1 MNTIMTTQKPITS
14 VRELKLGAYQIR
26 TQRFNCTNIIHSG
39 KEAVILELTD
49 TSNNTKYG
57 LKVTREEYGDSHD
70 ATSEALIHTALRSV
84 PGCTWVSQRTTLT
97 EASDSAL
104 LREYPVLRNSV
115 LMPWFTMPT
124 WGEFKFYYAN
134 SQIND
139 FDKYTS
145 QKPHNIDTQKL
156 AYALA
161 RTLASLEE
169 QNLAHRDISDNNCL
183 LDFDRNEIKLIDF
196 EGLYIGQS
204 AAPKYGSAGSV
215 GYQCHSS
222 YNNTWDKTADRFAG
236 ALLLCEML
244 CLPQLFK
251 THGYLGDAYFNQQEI
266 DDRDSGCENYTAL
279 VHALAAVSPDLESL
293 FKRTWAAR
301 KTSDCPSLAEWY
313 QRIAELFPEFKK
325 QAVANSLTPGLIV
338 FVLDHSDSMGIVT
351 PDKKTRHEKMYAAVR
366 EISEK
371 MLDGC
376 IKGTK
381 YSPRYHVALFAY
393 GLNHVNILA
402 ETNFKPALPIAQKIP
417 AQLDH
422 GIWQIQQ
429 FMDYADDSGEFSYEN
444 TAQHL
449 KTSTTYMTSTFQAVE
464 ALLASHIDQYKD
476 CPPPYVFHIT
486 DGSNMDNGDPA
497 AVVERIRGMGTNH
510 GKVLVSN
517 TFIGDP
523 VMKMPADLKQWPG
536 INAHTIFTPDRA
548 EIGTFLRSLS
558 SQIPKS
564 IRAEMLKQNYSFAP
578 DSVLLFP
585 GEDHAMLHLA
595 ITVCG
600 ATVRVEINIA
610 SNAVQVPLN

>member
-1 MNTIMTTQKPITS
+1 MTTQRPITT
-14 VRELKLGAYQIR
+14 VRELQKGPYQIGS
-26 TQRFNCTNIIHSG
+26 QRFNCTNIIQSG
-39 KEAVILELTD
+39 KEAVILHLTD
-49 TSNNTKYG
+49 TSNNAQYG
-57 LKVTREEYGDSHD
+57 LKVTREEYSDSHD
-70 ATSEALIHTALRSV
+70 TTSEALIYTALRSV

-97 EASDSAL
+97 DVSYNEL
-104 LREYPVLRNSV
+104 LREYPVFRNAV
-115 LMPWFTMPT
+115 LMPWFNMPT
-124 WGEFKFYYAN
+124 WGAFKFYYAN
-134 SQIND
+134 VHLKG
-139 FDKYTS
+139 FDQYTD
-145 QKPHNIDTQKL
+145 QKPHEIDTLRL

-169 QNLAHRDISDNNCL
+169 QNLAHRDVSDNNCL
-183 LDFDRNEIKLIDF
+183 LDFDRNEIQLIDF

-204 AAPKYGSAGSV
+204 AAPKFSSAGSV

-222 YNNTWDKTADRFAG
+222 YTNTWDKTADRFAG

-251 THGYLGDAYFNQQEI
+251 KHRYLGDAYFDQQEI
-266 DDRDSGCENYTAL
+266 DDRDSGCDNYTTL
-279 VHALAAVSPDLESL
+279 VSALADLSPDLESL

-301 KTSDCPSLAEWY
+301 QTADCPSLAEWY
-313 QRIAELFPEFKK
+313 ERIAELFPEYKK
-325 QAVANSLTPGLIV
+325 HVVANSLTPGLVV
-338 FVLDHSDSMGIVT
+338 FVLDHSDSMGKDT
-351 PDKKTRHEKMYAAVR
+351 PDNQTRHEKMYAAVKQ
-366 EISEK
+366 IADNL
-371 MLDGC
+371 LDGC
-376 IKGTK
+376 LKDDDTF
-381 YSPRYHVALFAY
+381 SPRYHVALFAY
-393 GLNHVNILA
+393 GLDHINVLA
-402 ETNFKPALPIAQKIP
+402 ETAFKPKPQLAQKIS
-417 AQLDH
+417 ALQDR

-429 FMDYADDSGEFSYEN
+429 FVEYIDNSGEFTYEK
-444 TAQHL
+444 TATLL

-464 ALLASHIDQYKD
+464 ELLASHIDQYKE

-497 AVVERIRGMGTNH
+497 AVVQRIRGMSTKH
-510 GKVLVSN
+510 GKILVSN

-536 INAHTIFTPDRA
+536 INAQTIFNPDRA

-564 IRAEMLKQNYSFAP
+564 IRAEMLKKNYSFAT

-600 ATVRVEINIA
+600 ATVIVNISKVA